1 MQNVNNPQTPSFPRV
16 TILLARSGGGHI
28 SAGRSL
34 SEAFEG
40 LADVGFLN
48 LMDDHA
54 PFPIN
59 RFSVTY
65 GPWVNYAP
73 WAYEMVY
80 QAFTSRRRVEFLE
93 DAAYPLVKQRI
104 AKALAA
110 CSPDLVVSV
119 HPIQVSVPLR
129 ALREMGSRAPFI
141 TVVTDPVT
149 PPLAWFC
156 PDVDLCIVATE
167 QARKL
172 ALSCG
177 MSPDRVRVIGLPVR
191 RAFWA
196 ARDQSKPAARTRVG
210 LAAER
215 KLALLTGGG
224 AGIGKVLPMAQA
236 IAQRLAANRAHAQM
250 AIIAG
255 NNQPLQRRLRG
266 EPWPIPVTILGFVEN
281 MADWLAAADLLIT
294 KAGPG
299 TLAEAA
305 CTGVPVIITSFI
317 PGQEAGNVAWVE
329 ENRAG
334 VYEEDPQRVA
344 KLAADWLSGDHPALA
359 EMAQRIQA
367 LAQCDA
373 ARQIAQA
380 ALDLLPAPSAA

>member
-1 MQNVNNPQTPSFPRV
+1 
-16 TILLARSGGGHI
+16 
-28 SAGRSL
+28 
-34 SEAFEG
+34 
-40 LADVGFLN
+40 
-48 LMDDHA
+48 MDDHA

-129 ALREMGSRAPFI
+129 ALREMGSSAPFI

-210 LAAER
+210 LAPER

-236 IAQRLAANRAHAQM
+236 IARRLAANRAHAQM

-255 NNQPLQRRLRG
+255 SNQPLQRRLRG

-317 PGQEAGNVAWVE
+317 PGQEACNVAWV
-329 ENRAG
+329 
-334 VYEEDPQRVA
+334 
-344 KLAADWLSGDHPALA
+344 
-359 EMAQRIQA
+359 
-367 LAQCDA
+367 
-373 ARQIAQA
+373 
-380 ALDLLPAPSAA
+380 